1 MIHTKA
7 NLISPKFEQQL
18 NFSFSSML
26 NARTKRERESS
37 RPTFHENFQTSNF
50 IKRVI
55 TTSLG
60 KQKWREK
67 GTNIGE

>member
-18 NFSFSSML
+18 DFSFSSML

-37 RPTFHENFQTSNF
+37 RPTSDFKFHKPCNNEPWQT
-50 IKRVI
+50 KM
-55 TTSLG
+55 
-60 KQKWREK
+60 E
-67 GTNIGE
+67 GEGD

>member
-18 NFSFSSML
+18 DLSFSSML

-50 IKRVI
+50 INRAI
-55 TTSLG
+55 TSLG
-60 KQKWREK
+60 KQKRREK
-67 GTNIGE
+67 GANIGE